1 MRMRKG
7 KKITIL
13 GAGNVGATIAYTLAM
28 DGMASEILL
37 IDINEKK
44 ARGEAMDILQGTPFC
59 APVNVHAGG
68 YEDAVHSDVVIVTV
82 GLARKPGQT
91 RIDLAQ
97 ANVDI
102 IKSVMPQITRF
113 APDAVYLVVSNP
125 VDIITYAIL
134 KTTNLSEFQ
143 VFGSGTMLDSAR
155 LRSRLAEHVGLNSK
169 NVHAYV
175 FGEHGDTSLIPW
187 SLATIAG
194 MEMNKYCTYICDRHN
209 HCGKEELK
217 DIEEDVRTAGAKV
230 IAQKGATFYA
240 IALSV
245 RRICEC
251 ILRDTDSVMTVSA
264 MIHNQYGINDVCLSL
279 PFVVGAQGIR
289 RAIVPPLK
297 PEEETLLHKS
307 ADALKEVI
315 SQLNI

>member
-1 MRMRKG
+1 MRKG

-13 GAGNVGATIAYTLAM
+13 GAGNVGASIAYTLTM
-28 DGMASEILL
+28 DGMASEIVL

-44 ARGEAMDILQGTPFC
+44 AQGEAADILQGTPFS
-59 APVNVHAGG
+59 APVNIYAGS
-68 YEDAVHSDVVIVTV
+68 YEDAVNSDIVIVTV
-82 GLARKPGQT
+82 GMARKPGQT

-102 IKSVMPQITRF
+102 VKSVMPQITRF
-113 APDAVYLVVSNP
+113 AHDAVYVVVSNP

-134 KTTNLSEFQ
+134 KTTDLSEKQ
-143 VFGSGTMLDSAR
+143 VIGSGTMLDSAR
-155 LRSRLAEHVGLNSK
+155 LRSRLAAHVGLNSK

-175 FGEHGDTSLIPW
+175 FGEHGDTSMIPW

-194 MEMNKYCTYICDRHN
+194 IEMNRYCTDLCDKHN
-209 HCGKEELK
+209 ACGKEELRE
-217 DIEEDVRTAGAKV
+217 IEEDVRTAGAKV
-230 IAQKGATFYA
+230 IALKGATYYA
-240 IALSV
+240 IAMAV

-251 ILRDTDSVMTVSA
+251 IIRDTDSVMTVSA
-264 MIHNQYGINDVCLSL
+264 MLHNQYGMHDVCLSL

-289 RAIVPPLK
+289 RSIIPPITD
-297 PEEETLLHKS
+297 EEVAALHKS

-315 SQLNI
+315 AQLKI

>member
-1 MRMRKG
+1 MKKG

-13 GAGNVGATIAYTLAM
+13 GTGNVGATIAYTLAM

-44 ARGEAMDILQGTPFC
+44 AQGEAMDIFQGTPFC
-59 APVNVHAGG
+59 APVNIHAGD
-68 YEDAVHSDVVIVTV
+68 YPQAAESDVVIVTV
-82 GLARKPGQT
+82 GLARKPGQS

-102 IKSVMPQITRF
+102 IKMVMPQITAV
-113 APDAVYLVVSNP
+113 APDAVYVVVSNP

-134 KTTNLSEFQ
+134 KTTNLSERK

-155 LRSRLAEHVGLNSK
+155 LRSRLAAHVGLNSK

-175 FGEHGDTSLIPW
+175 FGEHGDTSMIPW

-194 MEMNKYCTYICDRHN
+194 IEMNRYCTDLCDKHN
-209 HCGKEELK
+209 HCGKEELRE
-217 DIEEDVRTAGAKV
+217 IEEDVRTAGAKV
-230 IAQKGATFYA
+230 IELKGATYYA
-240 IALSV
+240 IAMAV

-251 ILRDTDSVMTVSA
+251 IIRDTDSVMTVSA
-264 MIHNQYGINDVCLSL
+264 MIHNQYGVNDVCFSL
-279 PFVVGAQGIR
+279 PFVVGAQGIKR
-289 RAIVPPLK
+289 SIVPPLT
-297 PEEETLLHKS
+297 EAEMQQLHKS

-315 SQLNI
+315 AQLSI

>member
-1 MRMRKG
+1 MKKG

-13 GAGNVGATIAYTLAM
+13 GTGNVGATIAYTLAI

-37 IDINEKK
+37 IDINDKK
-44 ARGEAMDILQGTPFC
+44 AKGEAMDIFQGTPFC
-59 APVNVHAGG
+59 APVNIHAGD
-68 YEDAVHSDVVIVTV
+68 YEEAVDSDVVIVTV

-97 ANVDI
+97 ANVNI
-102 IKSVMPQITRF
+102 IKSVMPQITRY
-113 APDAVYLVVSNP
+113 APDAIYVVVSNP

-134 KTTNLSEFQ
+134 KNTNLSENQ

-169 NVHAYV
+169 NIHAYV
-175 FGEHGDTSLIPW
+175 FGEHGDTSMIPW
-187 SLATIAG
+187 SLTTIAG
-194 MEMNKYCTYICDRHN
+194 MEMSKYCTYICDQNNR
-209 HCGKEELK
+209 CGKTELK
-217 DIEEDVRTAGAKV
+217 EIEEDVRTAGAQV
-230 IAQKGATFYA
+230 IALKGATFYA

-289 RAIVPPLK
+289 RAVVPPPTK
-297 PEEETLLHKS
+297 DEEDLLHKS
-307 ADALKEVI
+307 ADALKQVI
-315 SQLNI
+315 SQLKI